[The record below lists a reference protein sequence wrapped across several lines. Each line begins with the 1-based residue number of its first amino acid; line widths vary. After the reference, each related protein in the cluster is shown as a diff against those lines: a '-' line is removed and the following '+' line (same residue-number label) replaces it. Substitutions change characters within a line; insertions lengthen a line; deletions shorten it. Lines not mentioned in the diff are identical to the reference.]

1 MPKFWH
7 STPAM
12 KTLALVLLALALAV
26 IAAVHFSSQ
35 KMIAIQGPGALQ
47 QVSPDRLWLGVNN
60 DLWTLDATGHKLAHK
75 TAQELGLIRAVSVI
89 APGPDGEVLLA
100 SRNLGTWTIAR
111 ASDMAVLRTIT
122 PQWPA
127 EFKGN
132 LSNALHIAVSASW
145 DIAVALGGGHTVLLF
160 DKDGRFKAKTIKGAY
175 YFTNGL
181 WSDAQGWW
189 TTDTNKFFLRLMDSE
204 TLAEKQSI
212 ALNNANPGY
221 PWLAEMVA
229 SKGAP
234 KPGTTQ
240 APVATLSQV
249 DSMMESG
256 YVVDVFADG
265 SQLNYTEKPLARIND
280 MTWLNDTL
288 LVVDGGAYRLLRFSA
303 QRGALADFGDAEVQ
317 RGLLTMQ
324 EDRRFWNQLSSR
336 YMFLLA
342 AALLL
347 LGMGAYSRHKKLAV
361 SAMLLAREPIV
372 VGTPVVSASLAF
384 KQWGIA
390 VGLPL
395 LVRIAAVGLCFYGVF
410 FKALLYG
417 SKLGGAGP
425 LLLALTTTW
434 VLVLPVFLVA
444 VWQQWHYQKY
454 ARKPEYEG
462 TLNRKAMAWLQDH
475 TEWDAVKEPGEAVR
489 ETLVLRGKWLGLRQ
503 QWLLVTNQRV
513 LLFAAN
519 ARERGL
525 DMEWPRSAVVFAG
538 LPEHDPAGGKA
549 PGRLMRCLVPQPNI
563 LIRLRGGEVLTGIS
577 PSAVTAMR
585 AAQLLMQ
592 SRQAIVPVDRL
603 WEEESPVLTA
613 QPRKRHWY
621 QVVASFMLP
630 GFGQWLQ
637 DRFVTGTVFFT
648 AAALLIMVGV
658 GPVLWAMSGPKTHVD
673 FLTKLTTMY
682 IWLLLATVSAVDAFY
697 FARSKLK
704 NLN

>member
-1 MPKFWH
+1 MPTFWH
-7 STPAM
+7 STHAM
-12 KTLALVLLALALAV
+12 KNLALVLIALALAA

-35 KMIAIQGPGALQ
+35 KMVAIQGPGALQ
-47 QVSPDRLWLGVNN
+47 QVGPDRLWLGVNN
-60 DLWTLDATGHKLAHK
+60 DLWVLDAAGHKLAQK
-75 TAQELGLIRAVSVI
+75 TAQELGLNRAVSVI
-89 APGPDGEVLLA
+89 APAPDGEVLLA
-100 SRNLGTWTIAR
+100 SRNQANWIVAR

-132 LSNALHIAVSASW
+132 QSNAMHIAVSASW

-160 DKDGRFKAKTIKGAY
+160 DKEGRFKAKTSKGTY

-181 WSDAQGWW
+181 WSDPQGWW
-189 TTDTNKFFLRLMDSE
+189 TTDTNKFFLRLMDGG

-212 ALNNANPGY
+212 ALHGANPGY

-249 DSMMESG
+249 DFRMEVG

-265 SQLNYTEKPLARIND
+265 SQLNYTKEPLARIND

-288 LVVDGGAYRLLRFSA
+288 LVVDGGEYRLLRFSA
-303 QRGALADFGDAEVQ
+303 QREAMDSFGDADVQ
-317 RGLLTMQ
+317 RSLSAMQ
-324 EDRRFWNQLSSR
+324 QDRRFWNQLSSR

-342 AALLL
+342 AVLLL
-347 LGMGAYSRHKKLAV
+347 SGMGVYSRHKKLAV
-361 SAMLLAREPIV
+361 DAVLVERGRSS
-372 VGTPVVSASLAF
+372 VGTPAVSQLLAF

-395 LVRIAAVGLCFYGVF
+395 LVRIAVVVLCFYAVF
-410 FKALLYG
+410 FKALLFG
-417 SKLGGAGP
+417 TKLGGAGP
-425 LLLALTTTW
+425 LLVALTTTW
-434 VLVLPVFLVA
+434 LLLLPIFFVA
-444 VWQQWHYQKY
+444 LWQQWHYQKY
-454 ARKPEYEG
+454 SRKPEYEG
-462 TLNRKAMAWLQDH
+462 TLNRKAVAWLQNH
-475 TEWDAVKEPGEAVR
+475 TDWDAVKEAGEAVR
-489 ETLVLRGKWLGLRQ
+489 ETLVLRGKWFGLRQ

-519 ARERGL
+519 ARERRL
-525 DMEWPRSAVVFAG
+525 EKEWPRSAVVFAG
-538 LPEHDPAGGKA
+538 LPEQDPVDGKV
-549 PGRLMRCLVPQPNI
+549 PNKLIQWLVPQPNI
-563 LIRLRGGEVLTGIS
+563 LIRFRGGEVITGIN

-592 SRQAIVPVDRL
+592 SRQAVAPMDSL
-603 WEEESPVLTA
+603 WGEESPVLTA
-613 QPRKRHWY
+613 HRGKRRWH
-621 QVVASFMLP
+621 QVAASLVLP

-648 AAALLIMVGV
+648 AAVLLIMSGV

-673 FLTKLTTMY
+673 FFTKVTSLY
-682 IWLLLATVSAVDAFY
+682 IWMLLATVSAVDAFY